1 MDYILLVL
9 FICLIL
15 SNFVLCYFAHKNY
28 YSEWLIPFTI
38 VALAFQLFGTVSVV
52 GKFCE
57 TPETKYIECVKKLPE
72 EKVGFCDKYLE
83 ILNK

>member
-1 MDYILLVL
+1 MDYFLLGL
-9 FICLIL
+9 LICLIF
-15 SNFVLCYFAHKNY
+15 SNIAICYFAHKNY
-28 YSEWLIPFTI
+28 YSEWLIPFVI
-38 VALAFQLFGTVSVV
+38 VSMAFQLFGTISVV

-83 ILNK
+83 VK

>member
-1 MDYILLVL
+1 MDYILLGL
-9 FICLIL
+9 LICLIL

-28 YSEWLIPFTI
+28 YSEWLIPFTTI

-57 TPETKYIECVKKLPE
+57 SPETKYIECTKKLPE

-83 ILNK
+83 VK